1 MQLARI
7 EFLFGLCLLIAAYF
21 ISHTINGMLQTLIIT
36 GLGDPTAKQEGYLS
50 PDPFKHFD
58 PFGFTVALICLG
70 IGWFQSVPINTN
82 AFIGRSRYIR
92 MFVALF
98 SETFISI
105 GLAIVSLTTSIGIF
119 GSRITLGLIQ
129 RVFPFYGWFIF
140 KLFSKSASLNLA
152 SVFSDQYST
161 LTIIVA
167 TLLVTL
173 AYLNVF
179 IALFSILHNA
189 FRYVIEIGFDKG
201 YAYTEYADYLFL
213 LGPLLVLIVF
223 GEYIQTGLFMFTY
236 TATIT
241 ISSLLG
247 IL

>member
-1 MQLARI
+1 MQLVYV
-7 EFLFGLCLLIAAYF
+7 EFMFGLCMLIAAYF
-21 ISHTINGMLQTLIIT
+21 ISHTINGIVQTLISSA
-36 GLGDPTAKQEGYLS
+36 LGDPTAKQEGYLS

-58 PFGFTVALICLG
+58 PFGFVIALICLG
-70 IGWFQSVPINTN
+70 IGWYQSVPVNTN
-82 AFIGRSRYIR
+82 AFIGKSRYLK
-92 MFVALF
+92 MFLTLF

-105 GLAIVSLTTSIGIF
+105 GLAIASLTTSIGLF
-119 GSRITLGLIQ
+119 GDIITLWLIQ
-129 RVFPFYGWFIF
+129 RIFPFYGWFIF

-152 SVFSDQYST
+152 SIFFDQYST

-179 IALFSILHNA
+179 IALFSSIHNI
-189 FRYVIEIGFDKG
+189 FKFLIELGFDKG
-201 YAYTEYADYLFL
+201 YSYAEHADYLL
-213 LGPLLVLIVF
+213 IVGPLLVLIAF

-236 TATIT
+236 TSTIT